1 MTYSLLKRWRNGN
14 VARLRFMLILG
25 KRQLC
30 SRDRITLHRT
40 VTRILWNLPIKTHAF
55 ATLFSSHR
63 QSTLFKRVVS
73 RVVFSMSKALHH
85 RCISW
90 DNIFGQNY
98 TKMYKREKR
107 SNFQG
112 IGGFG
117 AKKKDGTSARA
128 SKSKCDW
135 LANHST
141 TKDKTNGTNPPD
153 TTRHHT
159 PSHL

>member
-1 MTYSLLKRWRNGN
+1 M
-14 VARLRFMLILG
+14 A
-25 KRQLC
+25 KRQC
-30 SRDRITLHRT
+30 RTITLHAYSRKKAIVFQRSNNVT
-40 VTRILWNLPIKTHAF
+40 PNVTRILWNLPIKTHAF